1 MSVWAEFAE
10 CIYNLSPDFHMHV
23 RTRKIRESAVQAY
36 LIAKIR
42 AAGGFAVKI
51 ESPSRRGIPDVLIIW
66 RRFTLFVEVK
76 MSTRSKP
83 SAIQSLTIREMRE
96 AGGHVT
102 VVSGKAEAD
111 DYLLWLQRL

>member
-1 MSVWAEFAE
+1 MTSA
-10 CIYNLSPDFHMHV
+10 
-23 RTRKIRESAVQAY
+23 RTRLIRENALQAY
-36 LIAKIR
+36 LIQQIR

-51 ESPSRRGIPDVLIIW
+51 TSPSRRGIPDVLVIW
-66 RRFTLFVEVK
+66 RKYTLFVEVK

-83 SAIQSLTIREMRE
+83 SAIQSLTIREMRA